1 MSNKFVSGGI
11 IGPGGETT
19 NEGPPSSSEQ
29 QHRQAG
35 GGGANAAEWEAVQ
48 KQLEAERRQ
57 REEQRVKAATGDEK
71 SLYDILQENK
81 GNVCPASPIMVSL
94 VVLNHRPLP

>member
-19 NEGPPSSSEQ
+19 NEEAPNSSEQ
-29 QHRQAG
+29 QPRQA
-35 GGGANAAEWEAVQ
+35 GANAAEWEVVQ

-81 GNVCPASPIMVSL
+81 GNMCPTSRIWCL
-94 VVLNHRPLP
+94 LLC